1 MAIGWGV
8 VFIIGFLLFL
18 SGVRIINEYERGVI
32 FRLGRIATTKGPG
45 FKWIIP
51 FVDRMVR
58 ISTRVV
64 TLDVPPQDVIS
75 KDNVS
80 LSVNAVIYFRVMD
93 PVNAVIQVEDY
104 LYATSQFSQ
113 TTLRSVLGQCE
124 LDELLTERDK
134 VNSKL
139 QAIIDSHTGPWGV
152 KVTAV
157 EVKFID
163 LPQDMRSAMAAQA
176 QAERERRAKVIS
188 AEGEFQA
195 AEKLRAAAEIIASEP
210 AALQLRY
217 LQTLLAMSGD
227 RATTTIVPFPIE
239 LLRAFVGKDKS

>member
-1 MAIGWGV
+1 MAIGWSV
-8 VFIIGFLLFL
+8 VIIIAFLLFL

-32 FRLGRIATTKGPG
+32 FRLGRITTTKGPG

-58 ISTRVV
+58 ISTRIV
-64 TLDVPPQDVIS
+64 TSDVPPQDVIT

-80 LSVNAVIYFRVMD
+80 ISVNAVIYFRVMD
-93 PVNAVIQVEDY
+93 PVKAVIQVEDY

-124 LDELLTERDK
+124 LDELLAEREK

-139 QAIIDSHTGPWGV
+139 QSIIDAHTDPWGV

-176 QAERERRAKVIS
+176 QAERSRRAKVIS

-195 AEKLRAAAEIIASEP
+195 AEKLRAAADIIAGEP

-239 LLRAFVGKDKS
+239 LLRPFLPKEK